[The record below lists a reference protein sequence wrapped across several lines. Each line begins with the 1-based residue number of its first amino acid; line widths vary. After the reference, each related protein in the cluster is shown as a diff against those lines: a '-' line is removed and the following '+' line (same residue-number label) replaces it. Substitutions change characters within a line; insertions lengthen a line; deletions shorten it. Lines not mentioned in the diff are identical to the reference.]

1 MSDGGSK
8 LFERDPETFEIL
20 SEVTVLQEGYS
31 LPQLNELECVG
42 DFIYANVYL
51 TDRIVKI
58 DKRSGEVVDEI
69 DGSSLSLLARR
80 PNSSDAVLNGIAYVE
95 ETGVFLVTG
104 KLWETLFA
112 IRLTED

>member
-1 MSDGGSK
+1 MSDGSSK
-8 LFERDPETFEIL
+8 FFERDPETFEIL
-20 SEVTVLQEGYS
+20 SEVTVLHDGS
-31 LPQLNELECVG
+31 TLPQLNELECVG

-69 DGSSLSLLARR
+69 DGSSLAVLARR
-80 PNSSDAVLNGIAYVE
+80 PNGSDAVLNGIAYIE
-95 ETGVFLVTG
+95 ETDVFLVTG

-112 IRLTED
+112 IRLTDD

>member
-1 MSDGGSK
+1 MLWRGVCRVRHG
-8 LFERDPETFEIL
+8 LRT
-20 SEVTVLQEGYS
+20 

-42 DFIYANVYL
+42 DFIYANVYQ

-58 DKRSGEVVDEI
+58 DKRTGEVVGEI
-69 DGSSLSLLARR
+69 DGFNLSLSARR
-80 PNSSDAVLNGIAYVE
+80 PNDSDAVLNGIAYIE

-112 IRLTED
+112 IRLIDH